1 MNNTLTPLWQQLE
14 INNDTFAAVI
24 NPPENYFEML
34 GGNISQH
41 RNLPSLNA
49 GRFDLIH
56 VFITDA
62 SSLKDQIM
70 ESLFSLTPWGII
82 WVSWKTDSPKTT
94 NSVNQ
99 DLIKKTAKVLGLS
112 AEFTLTIHDGWN
124 TIKLIPKTS

>member
-1 MNNTLTPLWQQLE
+1 MNIKSTPLWQQLE
-14 INNDTFAAVI
+14 ITNDMFAVVV
-24 NPPENYFEML
+24 NPPENYFEMVD
-34 GGNISQH
+34 GNVTQQ
-41 RNLPSLNA
+41 RNLPGLNA

-62 SSLKDQIM
+62 SLLKDQIM

-99 DLIKKTAKVLGLS
+99 DKIKKTAKVLGLYP
-112 AEFTLTIHDGWN
+112 EFTLAIQGGWN
-124 TIKLIPKTS
+124 TIKLVPKTS

>member
-1 MNNTLTPLWQQLE
+1 MNTKLIPLWQQLE
-14 INNDTFAAVI
+14 ISNDTFAAVI
-24 NPPENYFEML
+24 NPPENYFQLL
-34 GGNISQH
+34 GGNVTQQRS
-41 RNLPSLNA
+41 LPGLNA

-56 VFITDA
+56 VFVTDA
-62 SSLKDQIM
+62 SLVKDQIM

-99 DLIKKTAKVLGLS
+99 DKIKKTAKVLGLT

-124 TIKLIPKTS
+124 TIKLTPKTS

>member
-1 MNNTLTPLWQQLE
+1 MNTKLKPLWQQLE
-14 INNDTFAAVI
+14 ITNDTFAAVI

-34 GGNISQH
+34 DGNVTQQ
-41 RNLPSLNA
+41 RNLPGLNA

-56 VFITDA
+56 IFIADA
-62 SSLKDQIM
+62 SLVKDQIM

-82 WVSWKTDSPKTT
+82 WVSWKTDSPKTA

-99 DLIKKTAKVLGLS
+99 EIIKKTAKVLGLS

-124 TIKLIPKTS
+124 TMKLIPKTS